1 MILEMIEM
9 LIREYLKPI
18 IMIVGLIEFTKPILK
33 NEFGRSQIMQI
44 CFCILAVI
52 LVTFQG
58 ELSTPLI
65 MIFTIAYESVFM
77 ISITT
82 LFYDLFV
89 KRIKSLG
96 GKVG

>member
-9 LIREYLKPI
+9 LIQEYLKPI

-33 NEFGRSQIMQI
+33 DGIRRSQIMQI
-44 CFCILAVI
+44 CFCVLAVI

-58 ELSTPLI
+58 EISTPLVI
-65 MIFTIAYESVFM
+65 IFTIAYESVFM

-89 KRIKSLG
+89 KRIKSIG
-96 GKVG
+96 GKVA